1 MIQPEDNFDTEDEN
15 EVNSSK
21 PPIKFKNAFGVVVA
35 LHAIVIGGIMI
46 SSNGLKAKAQEI
58 EEDKKFITRT
68 ESVYVGEPEKVEPKY
83 VSTSNFPH
91 SDAPMVKT
99 MPKTTE
105 TKIAEPVT
113 KTIEQPETKKTEVK
127 SKSKY
132 TQIYQVK
139 QGDTINSIAKKYRL
153 VTERL
158 MKINNIK
165 DPNKIYVGQTLKF
178 L

>member
-1 MIQPEDNFDTEDEN
+1 MKQPEDDFDMENEN
-15 EVNSSK
+15 EVNSPK

-35 LHAIVIGGIMI
+35 LHAIVIGGIVI
-46 SSNGLKAKAQEI
+46 SSNILKAKAHEL
-58 EEDKKFITRT
+58 EEDKKFISSN
-68 ESVYVGEPEKVEPKY
+68 ESVYVGEPEKVEPKK
-83 VSTSNFPH
+83 VSKNNFPH
-91 SDAPMVKT
+91 PDVPMVKT

-105 TKIAEPVT
+105 TKIAEPVSKAT
-113 KTIEQPETKKTEVK
+113 SQPQAKKSEVK
-127 SKSKY
+127 TKSKY
-132 TQIYQVK
+132 TQTYQVK